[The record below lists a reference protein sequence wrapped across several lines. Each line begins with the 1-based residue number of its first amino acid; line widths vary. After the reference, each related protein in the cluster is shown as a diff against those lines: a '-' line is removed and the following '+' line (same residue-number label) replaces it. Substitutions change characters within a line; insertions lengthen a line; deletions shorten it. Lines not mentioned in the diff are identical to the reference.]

1 MTPKSILLVTLVTT
15 SSLFFWTITPNYFA
29 TPKEVVYSLFLIA
42 ISLITIYYL
51 SVKKSLRLPSFNT
64 VIPLIMFVISVS
76 LSLIFN
82 PEGRPEALGSKASIL
97 LTLPI
102 IALYINYHASTTLR
116 NTFLNTLVAVGSLLS
131 LHSLLSLIVF
141 SKLAWL
147 PQYMQTQ
154 SFTPTGSYLTTLF
167 LIIISLSITIYQL
180 KKMSHGVYYK
190 VALLIFHIVAVV
202 AIVAQMMPGNPLS
215 PELLPYSS
223 SWSIALDAL
232 KSIRSLFFGIGI
244 SNYSLLY
251 TSVRPLAINASE
263 LFNLL
268 PQSATSELLTLLP
281 TAGLLSTIS
290 LIYLMIITLY
300 HARTTTLFTPTI
312 ITIIAFFLI
321 PSSLIQYLLLFIV
334 YGLVSKEPSIEHI
347 ALKHKSNIIISILV
361 LFLTAAYLY
370 PTVSNYASEYFIN
383 ASRVAIAGGESQ
395 KAYESHLRALSISP
409 KISNYYISF
418 ADINFRLAL
427 ALSQKPNLSDEDRQ
441 NVSKL
446 IQQSIESCKNAIALR
461 PNDSRSWVAL
471 AKIYQNLITVAQG
484 ADNFALE
491 AYTKAVSLDRA
502 NPELRVE
509 LGNLFSQL
517 ASLPKN
523 ASSSS
528 VLRQRALNEISTSLQ
543 LKNDFAAA
551 YYSLARI
558 FKETNETDK
567 AQAAY
572 DLALKYLDPNSP
584 EYARVLS
591 EKNQPESTK
600 APSPSPIPS
609 PIGGGQIDL
618 PTEEL
623 NN

>member
-1 MTPKSILLVTLVTT
+1 MTTKSILLVTLITLC
-15 SSLFFWTITPNYFA
+15 SLFFWTITPNYFA
-29 TPKEVVYSLFLIA
+29 TPKEVVYSLVILVIG
-42 ISLITIYYL
+42 IITIHSL
-51 SVKKSLRLPSFNT
+51 LVKKTLRLPSIYT
-64 VIPLIMFVISVS
+64 IAPLILFIVSVT

-97 LTLPI
+97 LSLPI
-102 IALYINYHASTTLR
+102 IALYFNYHATSALSKI
-116 NTFLNTLVAVGSLLS
+116 LVNSLVWVGSLLS
-131 LHSLLSLIVF
+131 LHSLLSLITL
-141 SKLAWL
+141 SKLIWL
-147 PQYMQTQ
+147 PQYMQSQ
-154 SFTPTGSYLTTLF
+154 AFTPTGSYLTTLF
-167 LIIISLSITIYQL
+167 LISVSLSISIYQL
-180 KKMSHGVYYK
+180 KKNTQGVYYK
-190 VALLIFHIVAVV
+190 VALLIIHIVAIV
-202 AIVAQMMPGNPLS
+202 AIVAQMLPGNPLS
-215 PELLPYSS
+215 PELLPYGS

-268 PQSATSELLTLLP
+268 PQSATSEFLTILP
-281 TAGLLSTIS
+281 TAGLLTSIS
-290 LIYLMIITLY
+290 LIYLMLKTVYQSRATL
-300 HARTTTLFTPTI
+300 LFAPTI
-312 ITIIAFFLI
+312 LTVITFFLI
-321 PSSLIQYLLLFIV
+321 PSSLIQYLLLFTI
-334 YGLVSKEPSIEHI
+334 YGLVSREPSTDHVS
-347 ALKHKSNIIISILV
+347 LKHKSNIIISILV
-361 LFLTAAYLY
+361 LFLTGAYLY
-370 PTVSNYASEYFIN
+370 PTVSNYVSEYFIN
-383 ASRVAIAGGESQ
+383 RARVATIAGESQ

-409 KISNYYISF
+409 RISNYYISF

-427 ALSQKPNLSDEDRQ
+427 ALSQKPNLSEEERQ
-441 NVSKL
+441 NVSRL

-528 VLRQRALNEISTSLQ
+528 ALRERALNEISTSLQ

-558 FKETNETDK
+558 FIQTNETDK

-591 EKNQPESTK
+591 EKNQPETTK
-600 APSPSPIPS
+600 TPSPTPLPSPID
-609 PIGGGQIDL
+609 GGPLDL
-618 PTEEL
+618 PTAES